1 MPNPFAP
8 FRREDHVYSNPAFAE
23 FLKDAVRAFNGS
35 PVAPMPPPSFTG
47 SGVYAL
53 YCTATK
59 GPYAKF
65 GKEINRL
72 EYKVPIYV
80 GKAVPPGW
88 RQSRQLGTEDD
99 KSSSLCLRLGEHTRS
114 IEQGKG
120 LTLSDFAC
128 RFLIFEGVSVA
139 MIAAVE
145 ASLIGL
151 YTPIWNSVID
161 GFGNHAPGSKR
172 ASGRI
177 TQWDSLHPGRKW
189 LEGMTG
195 DAQDAKAIL
204 KRVKD
209 YMAGLR

>member
-1 MPNPFAP
+1 MPTPFVP
-8 FRREDHVYSNPAFAE
+8 FKREDHIYSNPAFAE

-53 YCTATK
+53 YCTAAK

-88 RQSRQLGTEDD
+88 RQSRQLDGSADT
-99 KSSSLCLRLGEHTRS
+99 STSLYSRLCQHSRS

-120 LTLSDFAC
+120 LSLSDFAC
-128 RFLIFEGVSVA
+128 RFMPLSVCEA
-139 MIAAVE
+139 TLTTKISDFMITFYKPLWNTIVRGFSRCRFTDSAKQEFHSDWEVIHNGKLSSVYERARILLKIHSYLDRTAKVFAA
-145 ASLIGL
+145 
-151 YTPIWNSVID
+151 
-161 GFGNHAPGSKR
+161 
-172 ASGRI
+172 
-177 TQWDSLHPGRKW
+177 
-189 LEGMTG
+189 
-195 DAQDAKAIL
+195 
-204 KRVKD
+204 
-209 YMAGLR
+209 

>member
-1 MPNPFAP
+1 MPIPFAP
-8 FRREDHVYSNPAFAE
+8 FKREDHVYSNPAFAE

-35 PVAPMPPPSFTG
+35 PVASLPPPPFTG

-88 RQSRQLGTEDD
+88 RQSRQFSDD
-99 KSSSLCLRLGEHTRS
+99 TDTSSSLYSRLCEHARS

-120 LTLSDFAC
+120 LTISDFAC

-151 YTPIWNSVID
+151 YTPIWNSVVD

-195 DAQDAKAIL
+195 DQQDAKAIV
-204 KRVKD
+204 KRIKD

>member
-1 MPNPFAP
+1 MSIPFAP
-8 FRREDHVYSNPAFAE
+8 FKREDHIYSNPAFAE

-53 YCTATK
+53 YCTAVK

-88 RQSRQLGTEDD
+88 RQSRQLDGTAD
-99 KSSSLCLRLGEHTRS
+99 KSTSLYSRLCKHSHS

-120 LTLSDFAC
+120 LSLSDFAC
-128 RFLIFEGVSVA
+128 RFLHLSTSEQTLATKITDFMVA
-139 MIAAVE
+139 LYKPLWNTIIRGFSRCNFTNSTEQTYHTNWDVMHNGKLPSTNERKRILSKIYSYLNRTAKVFAA
-145 ASLIGL
+145 
-151 YTPIWNSVID
+151 
-161 GFGNHAPGSKR
+161 
-172 ASGRI
+172 
-177 TQWDSLHPGRKW
+177 
-189 LEGMTG
+189 
-195 DAQDAKAIL
+195 
-204 KRVKD
+204 
-209 YMAGLR
+209 

>member
-1 MPNPFAP
+1 
-8 FRREDHVYSNPAFAE
+8 
-23 FLKDAVRAFNGS
+23 
-35 PVAPMPPPSFTG
+35 MPPPSFTG

-53 YCTATK
+53 YCTAVK

-88 RQSRQLGTEDD
+88 RQSRQLDGSAD
-99 KSSSLCLRLGEHTRS
+99 KSMSLYSRLCQHSRS

-120 LTLSDFAC
+120 LSLSDFAC

-151 YTPIWNSVID
+151 YTPIWNSVVD
-161 GFGNHAPGSKR
+161 GFGNHDPGAKR

-177 TQWDSLHPGRKW
+177 TQWDSIHPGRKW
-189 LEGMTG
+189 LKGMTG
-195 DAQDAKAIL
+195 DPQDAKVIV
-204 KRVKD
+204 KRIKD